1 MVQRSKRSMDPFRA
15 HEMRKT
21 TLAFQH
27 EIRRWSGEI
36 PLGTTIYVAL
46 QALNDS
52 VGLTLQQLSAA
63 VDEGSAT
70 PTAGACRSARLRL
83 IS

>member
-1 MVQRSKRSMDPFRA
+1 
-15 HEMRKT
+15 MRKT
-21 TLAFQH
+21 MLAFQH

-36 PLGTTIYVAL
+36 PLGTIIYVAL

-63 VDEGSAT
+63 VDEGKRAPNGWGVPVCTTSIDIVRRGGQHVRR
-70 PTAGACRSARLRL
+70 AGGA
-83 IS
+83 

>member
-1 MVQRSKRSMDPFRA
+1 MDPFKA
-15 HEMRKT
+15 SEMRKT

-36 PLGTTIYVAL
+36 PLGTTVYVAL

-52 VGLTLQQLSAA
+52 VGLMLQQLNAA
-63 VDEGSAT
+63 VDEGKRDPSGWGR
-70 PTAGACRSARLRL
+70 AGLHDFD
-83 IS
+83 